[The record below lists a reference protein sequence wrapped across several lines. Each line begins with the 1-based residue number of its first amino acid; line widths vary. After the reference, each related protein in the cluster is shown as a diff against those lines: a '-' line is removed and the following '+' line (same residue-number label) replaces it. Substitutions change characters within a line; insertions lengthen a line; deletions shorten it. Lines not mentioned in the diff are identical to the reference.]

1 MCSIWCR
8 MFQRKSEMPHSS
20 PAFEYVTWLIPLSF
34 HESLW
39 FDRIRLCSW
48 ALVSLCAFCF
58 RPLIFFS
65 PQGDSTSRRS
75 EKNPLLRNELKK
87 TTRGIYKLRQQSV
100 FPFVKT
106 FFHKKVLTLANAPP
120 PPHCC
125 LSPHWAFFRPCCGRV
140 IEAVFV
146 LLLLRLLC
154 SEPAFQQRERQLC
167 YLLMALCSSAVVEH
181 CNIYYKHHP

>member
-106 FFHKKVLTLANAPP
+106 FFHKKVLTLANTPPAPP
-120 PPHCC
+120 L
-125 LSPHWAFFRPCCGRV
+125 LSVASLGLFSPMLWPSNRSSFCVVTAAAVVFRACVSAEG
-140 IEAVFV
+140 ETT
-146 LLLLRLLC
+146 LLSTHGSL
-154 SEPAFQQRERQLC
+154 QQRCCWTL
-167 YLLMALCSSAVVEH
+167 
-181 CNIYYKHHP
+181 